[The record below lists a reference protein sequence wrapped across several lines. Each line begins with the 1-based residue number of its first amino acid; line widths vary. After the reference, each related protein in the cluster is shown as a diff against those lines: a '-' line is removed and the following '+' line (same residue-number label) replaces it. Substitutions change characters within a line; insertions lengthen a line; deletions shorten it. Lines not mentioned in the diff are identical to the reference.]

1 MIISTL
7 NKLGLASNI
16 KLPKQR
22 QMDNMRLDAA
32 A

>member
-16 KLPKQR
+16 KLPKQH
-22 QMDNMRLDAA
+22 QMDNMRHAA